1 MIAHA
6 KGIDANITDLAEEIK
21 ARDRQDMERLYSP
34 LLVAKTANVLNSDD
48 LSIDQ
53 TVDKIILLLKDKH

>member
-1 MIAHA
+1 
-6 KGIDANITDLAEEIK
+6 
-21 ARDRQDMERLYSP
+21 MERLYSP

-53 TVDKIILLLKDKH
+53 TVDKIILLLKDKY